1 MRTGKIFIL
10 VIAFFMS
17 YPVFA
22 FAEDAQEQKTSAADE
37 AKKEKQASNER
48 MATMAMSMMAM
59 MQKQMVASGDGG
71 VIILTGNK
79 LLKYDKDLN
88 LIKAVE
94 LKTSVDSTQK

>member
-1 MRTGKIFIL
+1 QKI
-10 VIAFFMS
+10 
-17 YPVFA
+17 
-22 FAEDAQEQKTSAADE
+22 SAADE

-59 MQKQMVASGDGG
+59 MQKQMAASGDGG

-94 LKTSVDSTQK
+94 LKTSVDSTRK